1 MIQLKKLTWHK
12 HRPEK
17 RNTNHGIYIT
27 TPEFTML
34 TKKGFYEELK
44 ELKLATKYDFV
55 KIADFVKKM
64 DLIIN

>member
-1 MIQLKKLTWHK
+1 
-12 HRPEK
+12 
-17 RNTNHGIYIT
+17 
-27 TPEFTML
+27 ML